1 MMEGLE
7 SSLLLLGFAGFL
19 LALLIHA
26 IATLMGMREKLIY
39 PLLRVKEPDG
49 RLRPVIRV
57 KPDRRGAMPAHL
69 ACAV

>member
-26 IATLMGMREKLIY
+26 IMTLMGMREKLIY
-39 PLLRVKEPDG
+39 PLLRVKAPDG
-49 RLRPVIRV
+49 RLSPVMRV
-57 KPDRRGAMPAHL
+57 KPDRRGAMHSHL